1 MFSSINVQASTTNAT
16 PIEFSYTRE
25 NINRDPAIT
34 PQAVKQ
40 YNYNVSNTIPIDA
53 ETFDFLVKSGQSAIV
68 YVGFAECPHCE
79 KFVPTLHRFIN
90 KTATPIYYLNM
101 DSLGQ
106 LNADFISEMQRFQIN
121 KTPTVFFLNHGKIIQ
136 RYVGDNISEGQL
148 AYLSFLEWN
157 CW

>member
-34 PQAVKQ
+34 PQVVEQ

-79 KFVPTLHRFIN
+79 KFVPTLHHFIN
-90 KTATPIYYLNM
+90 NTATPIYYLNM

-106 LNADFISEMQRFQIN
+106 LNADFINEMQRFQIN
-121 KTPTVFFLNHGKIIQ
+121 ETPTVFFLNHGKIIQ